1 MNLNPASQLSLF
13 GHQNEFLNFIE
24 LYQNQKLPNK
34 ILLSGEKGI
43 GKSTLAYHIINYIL
57 SNEEDFSYD
66 NKNFKINPDNKT
78 YKLITNKSNP
88 NFISIDVDTDKKNI
102 DINQIRNLILS
113 LNKSSFN
120 DKPRFVLID
129 NIELMN
135 TNSVNA
141 LLKIL
146 EEPNDNIFFILINN
160 NKKILPTL
168 KSRCLNYKI
177 HLTSDQS
184 FDITNKILGKNFMDL
199 INDQMINNYST
210 PGVLL
215 NLIDLANR
223 DDINLKEINL
233 KDYKLKKNNF
243 PVIPVLLLLILL
255 GLIYNY
261 DDILLNKNIQTDLK
275 EESNRVNEI
284 EEEVNSN
291 VQSHQDDSTKNITT
305 KEDSVVFNSI
315 TEINHIT
322 GNYYIISGSFSNYN
336 LSLNKANNLMDKGF
350 DAIIIFPVSY
360 NNKYRV
366 AIKKFN
372 NVDEAKQNLPSYKKQ
387 LNDELWILKH

>member
-13 GHQNEFLNFIE
+13 GHQNEFINFIE

-57 SNEEDFSYD
+57 SNDEDFSYD

-78 YKLITNKSNP
+78 FKLITNKSNP
-88 NFISIDVDTDKKNI
+88 NFISIDIDTDKKNI

-120 DKPRFVLID
+120 VKPRFVLID

-210 PGVLL
+210 PGALL
-215 NLIDLANR
+215 NLIDLANK
-223 DDINLKEINL
+223 DNINLKEINL
-233 KDYKLKKNNF
+233 KDFIKKIILEKKYKKDQFIKN
-243 PVIPVLLLLILL
+243 LLYNLIE
-255 GLIYNY
+255 IYFRKNTS
-261 DDILLNKNIQTDLK
+261 IKSIKLLNI
-275 EESNRVNEI
+275 
-284 EEEVNSN
+284 
-291 VQSHQDDSTKNITT
+291 H
-305 KEDSVVFNSI
+305 
-315 TEINHIT
+315 
-322 GNYYIISGSFSNYN
+322 NYF
-336 LSLNKANNLMDKGF
+336 LNKINNSKIFNLDDESILMEFEDK
-350 DAIIIFPVSY
+350 V
-360 NNKYRV
+360 
-366 AIKKFN
+366 
-372 NVDEAKQNLPSYKKQ
+372 
-387 LNDELWILKH
+387 LNG